1 MRGQLWNAFIFSLGA
16 ASVAQAQEAEAP
28 TAPQPPSSPSVTITP
43 PMPAVIQA
51 PAPPPPRVSE
61 PLRLTGSRLYVYD
74 FLDWHKGN
82 FTDKVID
89 EFEGQLAT
97 WLGAKAE
104 AVTISRSADLPLI
117 KKLREESADDWTTSM
132 SGSQLRQTVPVIE
145 AIQSN
150 KAAEEAVSANYRL
163 VIFPSSFSSQGA
175 WRYYVLRWVVYRVS
189 DNRSWQ
195 YLYDG
200 SHMVLMKEG
209 ERAKSRSR
217 KFIEAADTAMKQAN
231 LFAD

>member
-16 ASVAQAQEAEAP
+16 ASAAQAQEAEAP
-28 TAPQPPSSPSVTITP
+28 SAPQPPSAAPVAIPP
-43 PMPAVIQA
+43 PMPVLIQA
-51 PAPPPPRVSE
+51 PAPPPPRFRE
-61 PLRLTGSRLYVYD
+61 PLSLSGSRLYVYD

-97 WLGAKAE
+97 WLGGE
-104 AVTISRSADLPLI
+104 AQTVTISRSADLPLI
-117 KKLREESADDWTTSM
+117 RKLREEAADDWTTSM

-145 AIQSN
+145 AIESN
-150 KAAEEAVSANYRL
+150 KAAEDAVSADYRL

-175 WRYYVLRWVVYRVS
+175 WRHYALRWVVYRVS

-195 YLYDG
+195 YLYNG

-209 ERAKSRSR
+209 ERAESRSR

-231 LFAD
+231 LFAK